1 MKPLLPV
8 SATSR
13 RALYL
18 LGLLAACKA
27 LGLILLADAVASG
40 IAGLAAGAL
49 DAQHVMVLGAA
60 GAVVRSLSV
69 WAQETVAQRAAA
81 GVKQELRA
89 DLTRRIIDDGG
100 ANAAAG
106 AGNSTEARA
115 ADSSAGVGA
124 GSGAL
129 TVLVTRG
136 LDSLDNYYSKYLPA
150 LVTCAV
156 VPLLVGLRILGADW
170 ISALV
175 VVLTIPLVP
184 VFMILIG
191 QHTEDKAQEAAAALD
206 RLSDHLLELARGL
219 PVLVGLGRAAAQT
232 RALGD
237 VAAEYRSRTL
247 ATLRVAFLSS
257 LALELIA
264 TISVAV
270 VAVFI
275 GVRLV
280 HGEMPLE
287 AGLLALILAPECYQ
301 PLRDLGSA
309 HHSSEDGLE
318 ALKRSNAV
326 LGSPAGRP
334 LVRADAQAGSGDI
347 AVSNLSIRYPGR
359 AEAVVDGL
367 DFNVA
372 AGGIAALAGPSG
384 CGKTSVLE
392 VLAGVRRDGAGAAV
406 AGSVAGVGADQIAWI
421 PQHPVPAEL
430 TVADEIALYA
440 GLPASPA
447 GRQAA
452 ERALSQVNGTALI
465 DAATGD
471 LSPGELRRVAVARA
485 LARVDNV
492 PGVRLLL
499 ADEPTA
505 HVDATSA
512 RAIEDALKRL
522 RGRITI
528 VLVAHDPATAGLA
541 DQLIEIGAGASHAW
555 GATHPA
561 PAAGPE
567 AEATVAVR
575 GAVDEGEPAQRPSL
589 WRNLAMLRP
598 WSRPFVAALLLGL
611 GATLFAVSL
620 SGLSGWLIVYAS
632 EQPPIL
638 YLMTSIVGVRF
649 FGLGRSVLRY
659 HERLRLHDAV
669 FQSTDRLRTRLW
681 NGLLQRPAGWRKLAR
696 GGGAL
701 ERLIGDVDELRDVAP
716 RAVFAPLVGVLTA
729 VASCVATALLLPS
742 GLVWQILLAAV
753 GILVAPTLTRL
764 ADRSAQA
771 ATVGLKGE
779 SLNAFARLL
788 GAAADLRANA
798 AEASLLKRTQDL
810 DSRTTAALQHS
821 AWAQGLGQCLTVLAC
836 SLTALVMVT
845 QSAGAVPGAAAV
857 VILMQLALVEPYAA
871 VNTAVQQWGA
881 WRGLGERVLPELG
894 TEDLPS
900 NSIEDSQVRGEF
912 ASLSLEQVSYS
923 YPGQSR
929 PVFSGLD
936 LELRPGQW
944 LAVTGPS
951 GSGKSTLLGVLL
963 GFLQPEQGRYLVNGQ
978 PVESVTPGAGRGIA
992 WTPQEAHLFN
1002 STLRAN
1008 LMLARSKA
1016 DPPSEAELLKAID
1029 DVGLGSFV
1037 AGLPDGLDT
1046 RIGPNGHFLSGGQRQ
1061 RVAVARALLTH
1072 AEVLLLDEPTAHLD
1086 RESAVALLADL
1097 RAALAGKAVVMVTHR
1112 PSEAE
1117 LCELRLELGSPA
1129 PLPALA

>member
-27 LGLILLADAVASG
+27 VGLILLAEAVAAG
-40 IAGLAAGAL
+40 IAGLAAGEL
-49 DAQHVMVLGAA
+49 DWQHLMLLGAG
-60 GAVVRSLSV
+60 GAVLRSLAV

-89 DLTRRIIDDGG
+89 DLARRIIDDGG
-100 ANAAAG
+100 A
-106 AGNSTEARA
+106 
-115 ADSSAGVGA
+115 SAVA

-170 ISALV
+170 VSALV

-232 RALGD
+232 RALSD

-318 ALKRSNAV
+318 ALKRSSAV
-326 LGSPAGRP
+326 LDSPAGRP
-334 LVRADAQAGSGDI
+334 LVSATAQTGSEGI
-347 AVSNLSIRYPGR
+347 TVSNLSIRYPKR

-367 DFNVA
+367 DFTVP
-372 AGGIAALAGPSG
+372 AGGIAALTGPSG

-392 VLAGVRRDGAGAAV
+392 VLAGVRRDGAGAVV
-406 AGSVAGVGADQIAWI
+406 AGSVAGVGRDQIAWI

-440 GLPASPA
+440 GLSASSA
-447 GRQAA
+447 GRRAA
-452 ERALSQVNGTALI
+452 ERALAQVNGAGLI

-505 HVDATSA
+505 HVDAVSA
-512 RAIEDALKRL
+512 RVIEDALKRL

-528 VLVAHDPATAGLA
+528 VLVAHDPATARLA
-541 DQLIEIGAGASHAW
+541 DQLIQIGAGTSPV
-555 GATHPA
+555 GGLTHPA
-561 PAAGPE
+561 PASSGPE
-567 AEATVAVR
+567 AEAAVAVHS
-575 GAVDEGEPAQRPSL
+575 AVNEGQPAQRPSL
-589 WRNLAMLRP
+589 WRNLALLRP
-598 WSRPFVAALLLGL
+598 WSRQFVTALFFGL

-669 FQSTDRLRTRLW
+669 FESTDRLRTRLW

-701 ERLIGDVDELRDVAP
+701 ERLIGDVDELRDIAP

-729 VASCVATALLLPS
+729 LASCVATALLMPS
-742 GLVWQILLAAV
+742 GLVWQILLAVV

-771 ATVGLKGE
+771 ATVGLKGQ

-798 AEASLLKRTQDL
+798 ADASLLKRTQDL
-810 DSRTTAALQHS
+810 DSSTTSALQHS
-821 AWAQGLGQCLTVLAC
+821 AWAQGLGQCVTVLAC
-836 SLTALVMVT
+836 SISAVVMIT
-845 QSAGAVPGAAAV
+845 QSAGTVPGAAAV

-894 TEDLPS
+894 TEEIPS
-900 NSIEDSQVRGEF
+900 SSTEDSRVHGEF
-912 ASLSLEQVSYS
+912 DSLRLEQVTYT
-923 YPGQSR
+923 YPGQSH

-936 LELRPGQW
+936 LQLRRGQW

-963 GFLQPEQGRYLVNGQ
+963 GFLDPKQGRYLVNGK
-978 PVESVTPGAGRGIA
+978 PVESATPGAGRGIA

-1037 AGLPDGLDT
+1037 AGLPEGLDT

-1086 RESAVALLADL
+1086 RESAEALLADL
-1097 RAALAGKAVVMVTHR
+1097 RRALAGKAVVMVTHR

-1117 LCELRLELGSPA
+1117 SCELRLELGSPA